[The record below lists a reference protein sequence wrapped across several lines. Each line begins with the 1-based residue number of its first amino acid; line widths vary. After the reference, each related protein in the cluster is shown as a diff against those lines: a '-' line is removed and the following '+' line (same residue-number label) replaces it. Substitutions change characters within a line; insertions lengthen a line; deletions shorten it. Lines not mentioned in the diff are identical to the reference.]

1 MYCVG
6 FRAQLYFFCG
16 KNCNELKEVPSWSLR
31 LPPIGMIIVLI
42 VGDHHVGEY
51 RNHEVGGVVAQ

>member
-1 MYCVG
+1 MAILEPKLW
-6 FRAQLYFFCG
+6 FLCG
-16 KNCNELKEVPSWSLR
+16 KNWNELKQVPGWSLR
-31 LPPIGMIIVLI
+31 LTPIGMSIVLI